1 LSESVKLKGIA
12 ASPGVAIGRSFVLD
26 RARVHIFR
34 TLLAPSEIREEKQR
48 FLDAVEESKAQL
60 LDIRNKIDAVNH
72 REHAL
77 IIDTHIA
84 ILDDELFTDATLN
97 RIEKERVNAEYAL
110 RQVLDET
117 KQVFADIDDSYLKE
131 RFNDIDYVGERTL
144 RNLVGKREH
153 LINEIKAPSV
163 IVAQDLSP
171 ADTAQ
176 MNKEKVLGFATIR
189 GGPTSHTAIV
199 ARSLEIPAVV
209 GVEGLFDDLNDGDEI
224 IIDGIGGTVVIR
236 PDAITREY
244 YVRVREE
251 YEEIDRELHREVEL
265 PAATRDE
272 QRVVVSANLEI
283 IDELPLLKKHGA
295 EGVGLYRTEYLYLDR
310 TDLPTEEEHYENYRR
325 VIENVAPNP
334 TTIRTL
340 DLGGDKFN
348 HALPMPPEMNP
359 AMGLRA
365 IRFCLRETDIF
376 RTQLRAI
383 LRASVH
389 GPVRIMFPM
398 ISGLMEIREAL
409 KHCEEVKEELRKEG
423 IDFDEKVQV
432 GCMVEV
438 PAAAVIAP
446 RLSREVDF
454 FSIGTND
461 LIQYTL
467 AIDRVNEHVSY
478 LYEPLHPAVISLIKQ
493 VSDAGRAAEIDVA
506 MCGEMA
512 GKPLYIP
519 LLLGLGITSLS
530 MPAQAIPRAKRVI
543 RALTMK
549 EVREMA
555 GEVFK
560 FDTAAEINAYLK
572 RAIRER
578 WADAFPKNIFQ
589 EDIRSPAA
597 ERQNVP

>member
-1 LSESVKLKGIA
+1 MAQSIELKGIG
-12 ASPGVAIGRSFVLD
+12 ASPGVAAGKCFVLD
-26 RARVHIFR
+26 RSRVHISR
-34 TLLAPSEIREEKQR
+34 RLLAPSEIREEKQR
-48 FLDAVEESKAQL
+48 FLDAVEESKNQL
-60 LDIRNKIDAVNH
+60 IDIRSKIDAVNH

-77 IIDTHIA
+77 IIDTHLA

-153 LINEIKAPSV
+153 LIGDIRTPSI

-176 MNKEKVLGFATIR
+176 MNKERVLGFVTTR

-209 GVEGLFDDLNDGDEI
+209 GVEGLFEDLNDGDEL
-224 IIDGIGGTVVIR
+224 IIDGINGTVVLR
-236 PDAITREY
+236 PDAILSEH
-244 YVRVREE
+244 YVRIKQE

-265 PAATRDE
+265 PAATKDK
-272 QRVVVSANLEI
+272 QRIVVSANLEI
-283 IDELPLLKKHGA
+283 IDELPLLGKHGA
-295 EGVGLYRTEYLYLDR
+295 EGIGLYRTEYLYLDR
-310 TDLPTEEEHYENYRR
+310 SDLPTEDEHYENYKRA
-325 VIENVAPNP
+325 VETVAPHQ

-348 HALPMPPEMNP
+348 HALPMPPELNP

-365 IRFCLRETDIF
+365 IRFCLREKGIF

-383 LRASVH
+383 LRASAH
-389 GPVRIMFPM
+389 GPVKIMFPM
-398 ISGLMEIREAL
+398 ISGLREIREAL
-409 KHCEEVKEELRKEG
+409 KHYSEVKEELRKEG
-423 IDFDEKVQV
+423 AELSENIQV

-446 RLSREVDF
+446 RLAREMDF

-478 LYEPLHPAVISLIKQ
+478 LYEPLHPAVLNLIKQ
-493 VSDAGRAAEIDVA
+493 VSDAGRANGIEVA

-519 LLLGLGITSLS
+519 LLLGLGVTSLS

-543 RALTMK
+543 GALTMK
-549 EVREMA
+549 EVKNLAEQ
-555 GEVFK
+555 VFN
-560 FDTAAEINAYLK
+560 FDTAVEINAYLRQTIK
-572 RAIRER
+572 ER
-578 WADAFPKNIFQ
+578 WSDAFPKLILQ
-589 EDIRSPAA
+589 EDIEQPEAKS
-597 ERQNVP
+597 QNA